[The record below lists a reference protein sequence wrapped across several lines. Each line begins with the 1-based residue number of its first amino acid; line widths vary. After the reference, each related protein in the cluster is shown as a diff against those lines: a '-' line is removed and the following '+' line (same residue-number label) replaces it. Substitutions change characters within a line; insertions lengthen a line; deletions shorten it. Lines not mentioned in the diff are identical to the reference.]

1 MGKVSSGASGHINS
15 SLKAKNLAWLVSW
28 LAVMLNAKTRAFPLI
43 SGHNYQKVALEQSDV
58 AALGVMEIKG
68 MKVWV
73 NLALQELSSN
83 SLISIIPSAL
93 YQHFDC
99 ARLARI
105 AAK

>member
-1 MGKVSSGASGHINS
+1 
-15 SLKAKNLAWLVSW
+15 
-28 LAVMLNAKTRAFPLI
+28 MLNAKTRAFPLI

-58 AALGVMEIKG
+58 AALWVMEIKG
-68 MKVWV
+68 MEVWV

-99 ARLARI
+99 AALCSRCREINKRKQMRLRTPATVVI
-105 AAK
+105 WA